1 VAGQREADWISKT
14 GGVKP
19 GTPKALGAEKIRSA
33 LVLHDQ
39 GLDPDTIAGR
49 LGLDPDKIARVLNRT
64 PT

>member
-1 VAGQREADWISKT
+1 MISEH
-14 GGVKP
+14 
-19 GTPKALGAEKIRSA
+19 GAEEIRSA

-49 LGLDPDKIARVLNRT
+49 LGLDTDKIARILNRT

>member
-1 VAGQREADWISKT
+1 VQAPPLAAFAKT

-19 GTPKALGAEKIRSA
+19 GTPKALTAEEIRSA

-49 LGLDPDKIARVLNRT
+49 LGLDTDKIARILNRT